1 MTRRNVM
8 IHFRSERSGL
18 SMDGMPVFFE
28 GSEPAMPPV
37 SEDVDEEL
45 DNEADEIE
53 SHLRDLL
60 SKKEDEPEIS
70 EMLVEGRLVTT
81 SRRVELVYEELLD
94 AQFGSTV
101 TKIGFDR
108 DYSNMISMLRSGAI
122 DTAMVFE
129 NKHRHICIYNAPAAS
144 FEVCINTLR
153 VDNRLLTDG
162 ILMLDYYM
170 EIRGVQT
177 DHCKLTLTV
186 RESV

>member
-1 MTRRNVM
+1 M
-8 IHFRSERSGL
+8 ISFRSERSGL
-18 SMDGMPVFFE
+18 SMDGLPVFFE
-28 GSEPAMPPV
+28 GSEPLPPQN
-37 SEDVDEEL
+37 DDLLDDMDEE
-45 DNEADEIE
+45 NEIE
-53 SHLRDLL
+53 AHLRDLL
-60 SKKEDEPEIS
+60 SKKEDTPEIS

-108 DYSNMISMLRSGAI
+108 NYPSMISMLRSGAI

-129 NKHRHICIYNAPAAS
+129 NRHRHICIYNAPAAS
-144 FEVCINTLR
+144 FEVCINTYK

-162 ILMLDYYM
+162 VLVLDYYM

-186 RESV
+186 KESV